1 MTAGRR
7 PRHTPLAPIFIAPL
21 VIAVLSLIGLVSA
34 LTGDGWRDGLAWI
47 GLAVPILAVIWAAKA
62 RRV

>member
-1 MTAGRR
+1 MTARRR
-7 PRHTPLAPIFIAPL
+7 PRQTPLAPIFIAPL

-34 LTGDGWRDGLAWI
+34 LTGEGWRDGLAWI
-47 GLAVPILAVIWAAKA
+47 GLAAPILAVIWAATA